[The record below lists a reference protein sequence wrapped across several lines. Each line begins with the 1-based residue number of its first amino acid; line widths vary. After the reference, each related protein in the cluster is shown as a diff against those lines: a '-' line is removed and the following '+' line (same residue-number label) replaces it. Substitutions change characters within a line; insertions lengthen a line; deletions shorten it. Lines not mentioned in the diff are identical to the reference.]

1 MRRGAAERASR
12 TIECRRRMPPLS
24 PEDFVRSTVVMIVLA
39 ILAAATWVFTWPTPD
54 QAAPAERSGDLGPLG
69 YYVRGARLSGTDEQ
83 GRVTYRLR
91 AERLDELPAEEQ
103 LRLEGVSVEY
113 QPAED
118 AAWTISATSGSVLK
132 DGSLLE
138 LSGDVEVR
146 SVPTTGSAPRTILT
160 QALQFWPDTSSVQ
173 SDQPVELRV
182 GDLQLHGTG
191 LSADLKG
198 HTLRLES
205 VVHGTF
211 LPH

>member
-1 MRRGAAERASR
+1 MSAANTA
-12 TIECRRRMPPLS
+12 PQ

-39 ILAAATWVFTWPTPD
+39 ILAAATWVFTWPAPD
-54 QAAPAERSGDLGPLG
+54 QVAPAERSGDVGPLG
-69 YYVRGARLSGTDEQ
+69 YYVRGARLLGTDEQ

-103 LRLEGVSVEY
+103 LRLEGVDVEY

-118 AAWTISATSGSVLK
+118 AGWTISATNGSVLK

-138 LSGDVEVR
+138 LSGDVEIR
-146 SVPTTGSAPRTILT
+146 SVPTDGAAQRTILT
-160 QALQFWPDTSSVQ
+160 QALRFWPDTSSVV
-173 SDQPVELRV
+173 SDQPVEFRV
-182 GDLQLHGTG
+182 GGWQVHGMG

-198 HTLRLES
+198 HTLKLES
-205 VVHGTF
+205 AVHGTL